1 MLKVLMVKIIK
12 RIIDIVFILI
22 IAILSLYFV
31 LRLTNR
37 VVIYK
42 VQTGSMERGIH
53 VNDYIFVLK
62 QNSYKKNDVITFKYE
77 DTFITH
83 RIVKIDGNKII
94 TKGDANNVED
104 DEISVDKVVG
114 KVIYNGGILNIIIDY
129 KYVVIASMLV
139 VYIATIL
146 LDKASKMEENDGKD
160 NKVNKK

>member
-1 MLKVLMVKIIK
+1 MVKIIK
-12 RIIDIVFILI
+12 KIIDIVFIII

-37 VVIYK
+37 AVIYK

-62 QNSYKKNDVITFKYE
+62 KNSYSKNDIITYRYE
-77 DTFITH
+77 DTYITH

-104 DEISVDKVVG
+104 DEISIDKVVG
-114 KVIYNGGILNIIIDY
+114 KVIYNGGILNFIIDY

>member
-1 MLKVLMVKIIK
+1 MIKIIK
-12 RIIDIVFILI
+12 RIIDVVFVIIIVL
-22 IAILSLYFV
+22 LSLYFV
-31 LRLTNR
+31 LRLTNKA
-37 VVIYK
+37 VIYK
-42 VQTGSMERGIH
+42 VQTGSMEAGIH
-53 VNDYIFVLK
+53 VNDYIFVVK
-62 QNSYKKNDVITFKYE
+62 KGSYNKNDVITYKYK
-77 DTFITH
+77 DTYITH

-114 KVIYNGGILNIIIDY
+114 KVVYNGGILNFIIDY

-160 NKVNKK
+160 NKNNKEE

>member
-1 MLKVLMVKIIK
+1 
-12 RIIDIVFILI
+12 
-22 IAILSLYFV
+22 
-31 LRLTNR
+31 
-37 VVIYK
+37 
-42 VQTGSMERGIH
+42 MERGIH

>member
-1 MLKVLMVKIIK
+1 MVKIIK
-12 RIIDIVFILI
+12 KIIDIVFIII

-37 VVIYK
+37 AVIYK

-62 QNSYKKNDVITFKYE
+62 KNSYSKNDIITYRYE

-104 DEISVDKVVG
+104 DEISIDKVVG
-114 KVIYNGGILNIIIDY
+114 KVIYNGGILNFIIDY

>member
-1 MLKVLMVKIIK
+1 MLKVLMIKIIK
-12 RIIDIVFILI
+12 RIIDIVFIII

-42 VQTGSMERGIH
+42 VQTGSMENGIH

-62 QNSYKKNDVITFKYE
+62 KNSYSKNDVITYKYE
-77 DTFITH
+77 NTYITH

-104 DEISVDKVVG
+104 DEISIDKVVG
-114 KVIYNGGILNIIIDY
+114 KVIYNGGILNFIIDY
-129 KYVVIASMLV
+129 KYVLIASMLV

-160 NKVNKK
+160 SKNNKK

>member
-1 MLKVLMVKIIK
+1 MVKIIK